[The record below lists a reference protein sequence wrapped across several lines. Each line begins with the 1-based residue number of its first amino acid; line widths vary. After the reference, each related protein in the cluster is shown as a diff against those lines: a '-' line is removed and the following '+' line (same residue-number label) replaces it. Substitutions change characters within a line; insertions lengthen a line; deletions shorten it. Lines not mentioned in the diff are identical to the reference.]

1 MFWEPVHNADA
12 FRRAGHREV
21 LPAGREMDA
30 GRYVAL
36 VESGIC
42 GLTTVTPEGNE
53 RTYLYFK
60 PGDLV
65 GFLRHVLHQDKFPRA
80 HFYRT
85 RNRVVAKSRVEL
97 TLIDKDAFLDLTRR
111 HAGCHQDFT
120 ISLAQ
125 NLANLMEHSALVSCE
140 SAPIR
145 ICAMLL
151 EFCEPEGER
160 SVLPACFTQGEI
172 SAFLAL
178 HKITVAKVLG
188 SLTEAGY
195 IRRTGRRL
203 EVVEPA
209 RLTQVAE
216 RQLCIRY

>member
-1 MFWEPVHNADA
+1 MFWEHIHHADA
-12 FRRAGHREV
+12 FRRVGRRES
-21 LPAGREMDA
+21 LPAGREIDTLA
-30 GRYVAL
+30 NVAL
-36 VESGIC
+36 VERGIC
-42 GLTTVTPEGNE
+42 ALATMTPEGNE
-53 RTYLYFK
+53 RIYLYFK
-60 PGDLV
+60 SGNLV
-65 GFLRHVLHQDKFPRA
+65 GFLRHVLHRDNYPRA

-85 RNRVVAKSRVEL
+85 RNRVVAKTRVEL
-97 TLIDKDAFLDLTRR
+97 TLIDKDIFLDLVRR
-111 HAGCHQDFT
+111 DAGCQRDFT

-172 SAFLAL
+172 SAFVAL

-203 EVVEPA
+203 EVLEPA
-209 RLTQVAE
+209 GLTQVVE
-216 RQLCIRY
+216 RELCIRY